1 MKYSIDK
8 WKVGW
13 IENWFKYQD
22 QVIFI
27 SSTKYSWRPLTA
39 GVPQRLIVGPMLFNI
54 CINNVSDE
62 TEFSFSKF
70 AGGAKL
76 RGMFDTPEGCAAI
89 QKDLNRQENRAKMS
103 LMKFT
108 EGNAKPFTWG
118 GKTPASGWAEG

>member
-13 IENWFKYQD
+13 IKNWFKYQD

-39 GVPQRLIVGPMLFNI
+39 GVPQKLIVGPMLFNI

-62 TEFSFSKF
+62 TVQLQQVCRWSK
-70 AGGAKL
+70 
-76 RGMFDTPEGCAAI
+76 T
-89 QKDLNRQENRAKMS
+89 Q
-103 LMKFT
+103 
-108 EGNAKPFTWG
+108 GNV
-118 GKTPASGWAEG
+118 